1 MRGLKLN
8 QWLTALTAGFALFA
22 MFFGAGNL
30 ILPPFIGLNTGSHW
44 YWALAGFFITAIV
57 APFLGVLMVARVGK
71 HFTDLGW
78 LIHPKLISALTFVII
93 LFIGPLLAL
102 PRTGATTYEIG
113 IQPLL
118 PNLSPLCFSISFF
131 GVALV
136 LSISKSLCFS
146 IFFFGVALVLSISTS
161 RIVDVIGKFLT
172 PFLLIVLILLIFLG
186 VVYPEA
192 EAMPTNLGASQSFVL
207 GFTEGYQ
214 TMDVMAS
221 VIFAGIIIAA
231 IVNKG
236 YNEPSERTRV
246 TIMGGVVSTLC
257 LLFIYG
263 GLIYLGAHS
272 GYEGKEGVILRTD
285 LLLYISHNTLGK
297 WGTIGVALA
306 IGLACLTTAIALIS
320 SVSSFFEG
328 LTRGRV
334 SYKVWAVITT
344 VVSIVISVNSVDSI
358 IAYAVYILLFV
369 YPIVFTIILYVL
381 VFGKWVQ
388 RPAPYVTAVVVTAIV
403 SAIDVAGI
411 ALLDMPWWLAYLL
424 RDWIFVVKQ
433 WLPLGSFKLEWLL
446 PSLLAF
452 VVVAVV
458 TRSSPTKRHA

>member
-8 QWLTALTAGFALFA
+8 QWLTALTVGFALFA

-44 YWALAGFFITAIV
+44 YWALAGFFITAII
-57 APFLGVLMVARVGK
+57 APFLGVLMVARIGK

-78 LIHPKLISALTFVII
+78 LIHPKLISALTFMII

-118 PNLSPLCFSISFF
+118 PNLSPFWFSFF
-131 GVALV
+131 FFKVALV
-136 LSISKSLCFS
+136 LSISK
-146 IFFFGVALVLSISTS
+146 S

-411 ALLDMPWWLAYLL
+411 ALLDMPWWLAYML

-446 PSLLAF
+446 PSLVAF
-452 VVVAVV
+452 IVVAVV
-458 TRSSPTKRHA
+458 TRSSPAKRHA